1 MTFCYYVD
9 NINNVQSVEDKKPE
23 IVSELKGDGTG
34 GEFVCVFVLIVSI
47 NTDRQ
52 YQ

>member
-9 NINNVQSVEDKKPE
+9 NINNVQSVENEKP
-23 IVSELKGDGTG
+23 ELKGDGTG